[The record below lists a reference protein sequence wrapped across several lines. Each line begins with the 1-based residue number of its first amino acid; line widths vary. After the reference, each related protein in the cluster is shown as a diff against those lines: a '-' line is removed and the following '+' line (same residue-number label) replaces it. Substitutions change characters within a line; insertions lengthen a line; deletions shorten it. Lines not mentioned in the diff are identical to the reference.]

1 MTQES
6 SAKFS
11 FILVVF
17 LGLLT
22 AIPPPGNRFL
32 FTGITNYA
40 WGAEYNSL

>member
-22 AIPPPGNRFL
+22 AIPPWQQIFIYRHYQLCLG
-32 FTGITNYA
+32 
-40 WGAEYNSL
+40 S